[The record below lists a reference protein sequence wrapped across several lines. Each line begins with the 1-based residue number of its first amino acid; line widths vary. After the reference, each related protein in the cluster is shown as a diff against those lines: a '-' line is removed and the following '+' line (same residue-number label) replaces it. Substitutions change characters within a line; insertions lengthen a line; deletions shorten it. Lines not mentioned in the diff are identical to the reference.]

1 MDDTIMNDT
10 TMNMTMSETMSACY
24 FDGHSARLHPAS
36 LSVHG
41 ALLRISMAGFERSVP
56 LEAVRLGEPFASAP
70 LVLRLQDGAS
80 CEVPPGL
87 ERQALL
93 DAIGYRK
100 SRVVRWQERWPAALV
115 ALVLLIALLAA
126 AYFKGIPAAT
136 ERVAAALPPAVEIKL
151 GQAALAGLEARGLIE
166 PSRLSD
172 QRIAEVQALL
182 PRALPAHPRVP
193 IRLIVRNAPRLGA
206 NAFALP
212 DGTIVLT
219 DAMVRM
225 VQTRDNQLPARG
237 KDELLAV
244 IGHEIGHVE
253 HRHTA
258 RVMAASSLSAALSAT
273 LFGDFSAVAA
283 GLPAV
288 LSQMQY
294 SRTMELDADDYAV
307 AVLHRNGMGPAPLGW
322 ALSALER
329 QQPNEESTPRWL
341 KDTMGYLSTH
351 PATRERIARL
361 RAAGASDEDKDED
374 ED

>member
-1 MDDTIMNDT
+1 MNDT
-10 TMNMTMSETMSACY
+10 ISAHY

-41 ALLRISMAGFERSVP
+41 ALLRIATAGAERSVAFDA
-56 LEAVRLGEPFASAP
+56 LRLGEPFANAP
-70 LVLRLQDGAS
+70 LVLRLQDGAH
-80 CEVPPGL
+80 CEVAAGPQ
-87 ERQALL
+87 RQALL
-93 DAIGYRK
+93 DAIGYRE
-100 SRVVRWQERWPAALV
+100 SRVVRWQARWPAALA
-115 ALVLLIALLAA
+115 ALVLLIALLALL
-126 AYFKGIPAAT
+126 YFKGIPALT
-136 ERVAAALPPAVEIKL
+136 ERVAEALPPAVEIQL
-151 GQAALAGLEARGLIE
+151 GQAALAGLEARGLIQD
-166 PSRLSD
+166 SRLSD
-172 QRIAEVQALL
+172 QRIAEVRGLL
-182 PRALPAHPRVP
+182 AQALPAHPRVP
-193 IRLIVRNAPRLGA
+193 IRLLVRDAPRLGA

-219 DAMVRM
+219 DAMVRL

-244 IGHEIGHVE
+244 IGHEVGHVE

-294 SRTMELDADDYAV
+294 SRAMELDADDYAV
-307 AVLHRNGMGPAPLGW
+307 AVLRRNGMGPAPLGW

-329 QQPNEESTPRWL
+329 QSPNEESAPRWL
-341 KDTMGYLSTH
+341 KESMGYLSTH

-361 RAAGASDEDKDED
+361 RAGEDSDDEDDD
-374 ED
+374 